1 MVGSRPGRPAV
12 RCGARGG
19 PGGTRS
25 AAVSTP
31 SGLTLDAGA
40 LIAVERGD
48 RRLRVL
54 LEETERAGWSIVV
67 PVGPL
72 AQVWRD
78 GARQAVLARFLTAA
92 DRVEIVEWDAATAR
106 AAGVLCGRTGTS
118 DVVDASVA
126 LCARERDHHVVTS
139 DPEDLALLDTRLPV
153 IVV

>member
-1 MVGSRPGRPAV
+1 M
-12 RCGARGG
+12 
-19 PGGTRS
+19 TR
-25 AAVSTP
+25 P

-54 LEETERAGWSIVV
+54 LDETERAGWPIVV

-78 GARQAVLARFLTAA
+78 GARQAVLARFLNAA

-106 AAGVLCGRTGTS
+106 AAGVLCGRTGAS

-139 DPEDLALLDTRLPV
+139 DPEDFGILDAHLSV
-153 IVV
+153 IAV

>member
-1 MVGSRPGRPAV
+1 M
-12 RCGARGG
+12 
-19 PGGTRS
+19 TR
-25 AAVSTP
+25 P

-40 LIAVERGD
+40 LIALERGD

-54 LEETERAGWSIVV
+54 LDETERAGWSIVV

-72 AQVWRD
+72 AQAWRD
-78 GARQAVLARFLTAA
+78 GARQAVLARFLSAV
-92 DRVEIVEWDAATAR
+92 DRVEIVEWDVATAR

-118 DVVDASVA
+118 DVVDASVV

-139 DPEDLALLDTRLPV
+139 DPKDFVVLDAQLPV